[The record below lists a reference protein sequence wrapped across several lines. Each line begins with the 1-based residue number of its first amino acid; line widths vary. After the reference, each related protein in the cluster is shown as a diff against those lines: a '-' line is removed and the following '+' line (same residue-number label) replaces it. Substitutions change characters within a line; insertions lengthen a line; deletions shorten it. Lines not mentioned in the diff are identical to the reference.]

1 MAVSKLRNRVVLF
14 RLTQDEYDRVQQAC
28 AEASARSIS
37 DFARARILGPG
48 TDVSSLAQLESKVAE
63 LSQAIENLTLL
74 LKPNGTPTETVI
86 RPRAEAAA
94 ASQSANAFLA
104 TSGD

>member
-28 AEASARSIS
+28 ADASARSIS

-48 TDVSSLAQLESKVAE
+48 TDLSSMAQVESRVAE
-63 LSQAIENLTLL
+63 LSQAIEKLTLL
-74 LKPNGTPTETVI
+74 LRPNGTSTEPVT
-86 RPRAEAAA
+86 RPRADAAVA
-94 ASQSANAFLA
+94 GQGANAFLA